1 MKKGFVFSLF
11 LGATLLTG
19 ACSSNDT
26 ANTATP
32 TTTITPLAS
41 ITPNSS
47 PVAMMRT
54 VTDTR
59 TIENKDGS
67 TTVVTMYSDGSK
79 SEVRTFK
86 NGRLVKVTRETPVTG
101 TRTARVTYREDST
114 DVEIHDESWVEKAMD
129 ATGDA
134 LATAGRKTKAVAI
147 EAADKAEDV
156 GDAVKKGTKKAAS
169 KTADKAE
176 DVGDAIKKGAKK
188 TGHAI
193 KDAVTPDKKKPNN

>member
-1 MKKGFVFSLF
+1 MQKAFVMSSLF
-11 LGATLLTG
+11 AAALLLGGCHST
-19 ACSSNDT
+19 DT
-26 ANTATP
+26 ASTTAP
-32 TTTITPLAS
+32 TTTITPLTS
-41 ITPNSS
+41 VTPINS
-47 PVAMMRT
+47 PVAIMRT

-59 TIENKDGS
+59 TVENKDGS

-86 NGRLVKVTRETPVTG
+86 NGRLARVTRETPVTG
-101 TRTARVTYREDST
+101 TRTARVTYRDDST
-114 DVEIHDESWVEKAMD
+114 DVEIHDENWVEKAMD

-134 LATAGRKTKAVAI
+134 LVTVGRKTKAGAI
-147 EAADKAEDV
+147 KAADKAEDI
-156 GDAVKKGTKKAAS
+156 GGAVKKGTKKAAS
-169 KTADKAE
+169 ETADKAE